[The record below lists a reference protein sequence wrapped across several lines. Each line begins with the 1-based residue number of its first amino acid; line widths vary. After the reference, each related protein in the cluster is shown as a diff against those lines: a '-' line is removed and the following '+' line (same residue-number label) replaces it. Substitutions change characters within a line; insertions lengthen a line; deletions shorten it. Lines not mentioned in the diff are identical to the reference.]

1 MLCSFKA
8 SLLTGLYG
16 LVVVTTVRLLGSD
29 NLREYFPGIGTFA
42 QPEFTSSHLLF
53 VLARLQQVQ
62 P

>member
-8 SLLTGLYG
+8 SLPTGLYG

-42 QPEFTSSHLLF
+42 H
-53 VLARLQQVQ
+53 V
-62 P
+62 